1 MRNLLSFKPP
11 SLWYFV
17 RQPRESNTFIQ
28 ERSSD
33 TQLRAG
39 VVALWIAKIVSS
51 NRHLSILLS
60 LA

>member
-1 MRNLLSFKPP
+1 M
-11 SLWYFV
+11 Y
-17 RQPRESNTFIQ
+17 

-39 VVALWIAKIVSS
+39 VVALWIAKNVSS
-51 NRHLSILLS
+51 NLHLSILLS